1 MHHCTKG
8 DYLYHGEV
16 CQNPQK
22 RHSLSRLPAGSAEAP
37 FPYKSVFSAPEKVE
51 CPSPDT
57 LIKTAKVDR
66 GFVDSGQLE

>member
-1 MHHCTKG
+1 MRHCTKG
-8 DYLYHGEV
+8 TTYTMV
-16 CQNPQK
+16 
-22 RHSLSRLPAGSAEAP
+22 RSAKILKAS

-57 LIKTAKVDR
+57 LIKKLQKCSR

>member
-1 MHHCTKG
+1 MRHCTKG
-8 DYLYHGEV
+8 TTYTMVRSAKILKPESPSGR
-16 CQNPQK
+16 K
-22 RHSLSRLPAGSAEAP
+22 RREAP

-57 LIKTAKVDR
+57 LIKKLQKCSR